1 MYAKEFEDLLKE
13 YLTDGIITSKERQ
26 VLLKKALQLG
36 YNVDEVDLY
45 IDAQQQKCDQTAEAA
60 AAKQRGKTC
69 PFCGGTVPQ
78 LADKCPHC
86 GESIT
91 VEATEELQ
99 EIIEKLEE
107 ALVKF
112 KSGENI
118 DKSKAQVERY
128 VRKAKIYYEYNPKIQ
143 KLLGEV
149 EAESKAA
156 INTAKKRSRKKIVAS
171 IFTFNR
177 KLTTAFFS
185 VIIVLVSGC
194 AYTGIQSYN
203 EHVKEIKEHR
213 NKAEIDAQYDRL
225 VGQIR
230 SLDDPDASNYQ
241 DVANKLLKIHW
252 KDIDDSDYNKSVRE
266 DYFREKKSVAQKI
279 HEIWMSEMEKT
290 PDDSSIP
297 ISDEIQWISIYLQY

>member
-1 MYAKEFEDLLKE
+1 M
-13 YLTDGIITSKERQ
+13 
-26 VLLKKALQLG
+26 
-36 YNVDEVDLY
+36 
-45 IDAQQQKCDQTAEAA
+45 
-60 AAKQRGKTC
+60 
-69 PFCGGTVPQ
+69 
-78 LADKCPHC
+78 
-86 GESIT
+86 
-91 VEATEELQ
+91 
-99 EIIEKLEE
+99 
-107 ALVKF
+107 
-112 KSGENI
+112 
-118 DKSKAQVERY
+118 
-128 VRKAKIYYEYNPKIQ
+128 
-143 KLLGEV
+143 
-149 EAESKAA
+149 
-156 INTAKKRSRKKIVAS
+156 
-171 IFTFNR
+171 
-177 KLTTAFFS
+177 
-185 VIIVLVSGC
+185 LVSWC